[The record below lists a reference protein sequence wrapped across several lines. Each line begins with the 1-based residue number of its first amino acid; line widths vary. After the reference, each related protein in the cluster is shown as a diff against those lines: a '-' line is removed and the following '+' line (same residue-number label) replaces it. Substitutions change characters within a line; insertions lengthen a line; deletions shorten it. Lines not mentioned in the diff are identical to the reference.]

1 MSAQMNESLKL
12 LSDITY
18 YMKYSKYMP
27 DMKRRETWVETVE
40 RNKNMHL
47 TRFPHL
53 KDLIE
58 KTYTFMMDRK
68 ILPSGRSMQFGGEGI
83 LRNHNRIYNCSAIG
97 ISEINDFADLFYLLL
112 CGCGVGFSVRHN
124 FIDKLP
130 KMVARSG
137 KTVTFIPEDSI
148 EGWADCVKAI
158 MNAYFVTGDDV
169 EFDLSAI
176 RPKGALIRSSMCPAP
191 GPEPLREALDNIK
204 KLLDR
209 KVSDGEDTLTSVDC
223 FDICCFISDAVLSGG
238 VRRSAMI
245 CLFDKDDEGMLNAKQ
260 GEWWIDNPQR
270 ALANISVQFDRSNTT
285 QEEFDSIYEQCKKS
299 ECGEPGFV
307 WTNNPEWVINPC
319 AEISMPSRS
328 FCNLTSVNVGSVV
341 NQADLEERV
350 YYASVLGTLQASY
363 TDLKYVHPQW
373 RENAERQSLIGVS
386 VTGLASHPDLSVLD
400 FEKAAKKAR
409 EANIETAKL
418 LGINPAERITNIKP
432 DGTGALV
439 LGTSSGV
446 HPWHAKHYIRRLRIN
461 KMEPIYTYL
470 TENFP
475 DLVEDDVMKPNK
487 NGVLSLVMRA
497 PEGAVTRRNETAIEF
512 LERVKYMFENW
523 VKPGHVSGDNYNN
536 VSCTCNVKNHE
547 WDEVRTWMWENREN
561 YTGISLLP
569 YSDASYQQAPFED
582 TNEEVYKEFAS
593 KNREFKLDDIR
604 EEQNF
609 VNFGQDAACAAG
621 GCELV

>member
-1 MSAQMNESLKL
+1 MNESLKL
-12 LSDITY
+12 LSDLTY

-27 DMKRRETWVETVE
+27 DMKRRETWDETVE
-40 RNKNMHL
+40 RNKNMHIS
-47 TRFPHL
+47 RFPQI

-58 KTYTFMMDRK
+58 KTYTFMTARK

-83 LRNHNRIYNCSAIG
+83 LRNHNRIYNCSALG
-97 ISEINDFADLFYLLL
+97 ISEINDFSDLFYLLL
-112 CGCGVGFSVRHN
+112 CGCGVGLSVRRN
-124 FIDKLP
+124 FIEKLP

-137 KTVTFIPEDSI
+137 NKKLFNPTDSI
-148 EGWADCVKAI
+148 EGWADCVREL
-158 MNAYFVTGDDV
+158 MNAYFVTGDDI

-176 RPKGALIRSSMCPAP
+176 RPKGALIKSSMCPAP
-191 GPEPLREALDNIK
+191 GPEPLRDALVSVK
-204 KLLDR
+204 KLLER
-209 KVSDGEDTLTSVDC
+209 KVEAGEDTLGSVDC
-223 FDICCFISDAVLSGG
+223 FDICCFVSDAVLSGG

-245 CLFDKDDEGMLNAKQ
+245 CLFDKDDEDMLTAKQ
-260 GEWWIDNPQR
+260 GEWWVENPQR
-270 ALANISVQFDRSNTT
+270 ALANISVQFDRATT
-285 QEEFDSIYEQCKKS
+285 TKEEFDRIYAQCKKS
-299 ECGEPGFV
+299 ECGEPGFI

-328 FCNLTSVNVGSVV
+328 FCNLTSVNVGDVV
-341 NQADLEERV
+341 DQADLEERV

-363 TDLKYVHPQW
+363 TDLKYIHPQW

-400 FEKAAKKAR
+400 FKKAAAKAR
-409 EANIETAKL
+409 EANEFVAKQI
-418 LGINPAERITNIKP
+418 GINPADRITNIKP

-470 TENFP
+470 SENFP
-475 DLVEDDVMKPNK
+475 DLIEDDFMKPDK
-487 NGVLSLVMRA
+487 NGVLSLVIRA
-497 PEGAVTRRNETAIEF
+497 PEGAVTRRAETAIEF
-512 LERVKYMFENW
+512 LDRVKYMFENW
-523 VKPGHVSGDNYNN
+523 VKPGHVRGDNYNN

-547 WDEVRTWMWENREN
+547 WDEVREWMWDNRDA

-569 YSDASYQQAPFED
+569 YSDASYQQAPMED
-582 TNEEVYKEFAS
+582 TNEDIYKEFAA
-593 KNREFKLDDIR
+593 KHREFDLGDIR

-609 VNFGQDAACAAG
+609 VNFGQDAACSAG

>member
-1 MSAQMNESLKL
+1 MNESLKL
-12 LSDITY
+12 LSDLTY

-27 DMKRRETWVETVE
+27 ELKRRETWAETVE

-47 TRFPHL
+47 TRFPQIR
-53 KDLIE
+53 DLID
-58 KTYTFMMDRK
+58 KTYTFMFDRK
-68 ILPSGRSMQFGGEGI
+68 ILPSGRSMQFGGDGI
-83 LRNHNRIYNCSAIG
+83 LRNNNRMYNCSAIG

-112 CGCGVGFSVRHN
+112 CGCGVGFSVRKN
-124 FIDKLP
+124 FVSKLP

-137 KTVTFIPEDSI
+137 KTTKHIADDSI
-148 EGWADCVKAI
+148 EGWADCLKALI
-158 MNAYFVTGDDV
+158 NGYFVTGDAV
-169 EFDLSAI
+169 EFDLTPI

-191 GPEPLREALDNIK
+191 GPEPLRDALDNIK
-204 KLLDR
+204 KFLDAKIAR
-209 KVSDGEDTLTSVDC
+209 GENTFTSVDC
-223 FDICCFISDAVLSGG
+223 FDICCWISDAVLSGG

-245 CLFDKDDEGMLNAKQ
+245 CLFDKDDEEMLTAKQ
-260 GEWWIDNPQR
+260 GEWWKENPQR
-270 ALANISVQFDRSNTT
+270 ALANISVQFDRDDTT
-285 QEEFDSIYEQCKKS
+285 KEEFDAIYAACKKS
-299 ECGEPGFV
+299 ECGEPGFI

-328 FCNLTSVNVGSVV
+328 FCNLTSVNVGSVTD
-341 NQADLEERV
+341 QADLEERV

-363 TDLKYVHPQW
+363 TDLKYVNPEW
-373 RENAERQSLIGVS
+373 KVNAERQALIGVS
-386 VTGLASHPDLSVLD
+386 LTGLASHPDLSALD
-400 FEKAAKKAR
+400 FKAAAAVAVR
-409 EANIETAKL
+409 ANIETAKL
-418 LGINPAERITNIKP
+418 IGINPADRVTTIKP

-470 TENFP
+470 SENFP
-475 DLVEDDVMKPNK
+475 DLIEDDYMKPEK

-512 LERVKYMFENW
+512 LDRVKYMFENW
-523 VKPGHVSGDNYNN
+523 IKPGHVRGDNYNN

-547 WDEVRTWMWENREN
+547 WDDVREWMWENRDS

-582 TNEEVYKEFAS
+582 TNEETFNEFAA
-593 KNREFKLDDIR
+593 KHREFNLGDIR

-609 VNFGQDAACAAG
+609 VDFGQDAACSAG